1 MFGYVTANYKALSE
15 EDREQYRF
23 YYCGLCRA
31 LQHRYGNL
39 SRLTLNNDMTF
50 LLLLLSSLYE
60 PEEETAFRRCVMH
73 PLKRMPYMTSEPAAY
88 CADMTV
94 LLAYLKALDDRADEG
109 SLRAKAGAA
118 ALKKSFQRVKALYPD
133 KVEKIAAMIGE
144 INAYEARGGED
155 IDVPINLSGA
165 FLGEIFC
172 YRNDAWGEDLRAL
185 GEALGR
191 FIYLMDAFDDL
202 KADVKKGRY
211 NALKPYSDQEHFETF
226 CEDGLL
232 MMISES
238 ARVFETLPL
247 EKHLSILRNV
257 LYSGVWTRYY
267 QKTGA
272 CERADAQ
279 QGEQA

>member
-15 EDREQYRF
+15 EDRAQYRQ

-31 LQHRYGNL
+31 LKQRYGNL

-50 LLLLLSSLYE
+50 LFLLLSSLYE
-60 PEEETAFRRCVMH
+60 PEEDTAAVRCVLH
-73 PLKRMPYMTSEPAAY
+73 PTKRMAYVVSDQAAY

-94 LLAYLKALDDRADEG
+94 LLAYLKALDDKADDG
-109 SLRAKAGAA
+109 GIRAKAGAA
-118 ALKKSFQRVKALYPD
+118 ALKKPYLRVKALYPE
-133 KVEKIAAMIGE
+133 KVERIASIIEE
-144 INAYEARGGED
+144 INAYEAQSGED
-155 IDVPINLSGA
+155 IDVPVNLSGK
-165 FLGEIFC
+165 FLGEVFR
-172 YRNDAWGEDLRAL
+172 YRDDAWGEDLRAL
-185 GEALGR
+185 GEELGR

-202 KADVKKGRY
+202 KSDVKKGRY
-211 NALKPYSDQEHFETF
+211 NALKPFSDQEHFESF

-232 MMISES
+232 MMIAES

-257 LYSGVWTRYY
+257 LYSGVWMRYY

-272 CERADAQ
+272 CERAEDE
-279 QGEQA
+279 QGDEA

>member
-15 EDREQYRF
+15 EDREQYRH

-31 LQHRYGNL
+31 LKQRYGNV

-50 LLLLLSSLYE
+50 LLILLSSLYE
-60 PEEETAFRRCVMH
+60 PDEATASSRCVLH
-73 PLKRMPYMTSEPAAY
+73 PLKRMPYVTSEPAAY

-109 SLRAKAGAA
+109 SLGGRLGAT
-118 ALKKSFQRVKALYPD
+118 ALKKPFAKVKALYPE
-133 KVEKIAAMIGE
+133 KVEHIASIIGE
-144 INAYEARGGED
+144 INAYEAKGGED
-155 IDVPINLSGA
+155 IDVPINLSGE
-165 FLGEIFC
+165 FLGEVFR
-172 YRNDAWGEDLRAL
+172 YRDDAWGEDLRAL

-191 FIYLMDAFDDL
+191 FIYLMDAYDDL
-202 KADVKKGRY
+202 KSDVKKGRY

-238 ARVFETLPL
+238 AKVFETLPL
-247 EKHLSILRNV
+247 EKHLPILRNV
-257 LYSGVWTRYY
+257 LYSGVWMRYY

-272 CERADAQ
+272 CERTEDE
-279 QGEQA
+279 QGDKE